1 MRHAVLILAAT
12 LFASSHAGAV
22 FEISPAMLSK
32 LFLTSG
38 SGLLVSVSPDGKV
51 DDQFTAIATRLRE
64 LSSLH
69 VLRLAVVNCASD
81 RARCIRF
88 GLEGAATAPALC
100 AWHMPGSPQARL
112 EQGLPIR
119 GIAVDDAGT
128 VHLRATGSVYQL
140 IGASADDGTKRVLLQ
155 RVGADATALRPFRD
169 SSAAERP
176 NGTVKPVLVES
187 NFIGELELERLSST
201 WSSNGDLGGGGGGE
215 RGFPWV
221 NAPEIEPGFAEVDS
235 FVERKGF
242 FPQQRRYSDAYA
254 GGT

>member
-51 DDQFTAIATRLRE
+51 DDQFAAIATRLRE

-88 GLEGAATAPALC
+88 GLEGAATAPAPGLYFCC
-100 AWHMPGSPQARL
+100 AARGHFL
-112 EQGLPIR
+112 IGW
-119 GIAVDDAGT
+119 GT
-128 VHLRATGSVYQL
+128 HLRIVWA
-140 IGASADDGTKRVLLQ
+140 R
-155 RVGADATALRPFRD
+155 
-169 SSAAERP
+169 
-176 NGTVKPVLVES
+176 ES
-187 NFIGELELERLSST
+187 
-201 WSSNGDLGGGGGGE
+201 
-215 RGFPWV
+215 P
-221 NAPEIEPGFAEVDS
+221 APL
-235 FVERKGF
+235 
-242 FPQQRRYSDAYA
+242 
-254 GGT
+254 